1 MSSLI
6 QGYQLSIPFELS
18 SSKSSGSL
26 LFTESG
32 SLELNTT
39 ANVDFLTL
47 KQDGTSVFKVNN
59 EKVVEYKELI
69 NTPTVVTGG
78 MFYSASNWYLYYEQ
92 Y

>member
-18 SSKSSGSL
+18 GSQSSGSL
-26 LFTESG
+26 SFNESG

-39 ANVDFLTL
+39 ANTDYLTL

-59 EKVVEYKELI
+59 EGVIECKELI
-69 NTPTVVTGG
+69 NSPTVVTGG
-78 MFYSASNWYLYYEQ
+78 LFYSASNWYLYYE
-92 Y
+92 

>member
-18 SSKSSGSL
+18 GSKSSGSL

-47 KQDGTSVFKVNN
+47 KQDGTLVFKVNK

>member
-47 KQDGTSVFKVNN
+47 KQDGTSVFKVNK

>member
-18 SSKSSGSL
+18 GSKSSGSL

-47 KQDGTSVFKVNN
+47 KQGGTSVFKVNK